1 MSGFITALT
10 DSTNGLT
17 SATFWGELTPI
28 VPLLV
33 IIVPFAFGYRILRR
47 NVKGASKGN
56 VRM

>member
-10 DSTNGLT
+10 DSTSGLT

-28 VPLLV
+28 VPLLLV
-33 IIVPFAFGYRILRR
+33 IVPFAFGYRVLRR
-47 NVKGASKGN
+47 NVKGVSNGK